1 VSGISLEASR
11 DPKFPCDVFHF
22 LKLKVALKR
31 RFSDNTMIKQHC
43 GMHLLSFRPCTS
55 QNALNNTAIA
65 VKIPKYSALEQIT
78 LNIMQV
84 LLQANEFSPET
95 V

>member
-1 VSGISLEASR
+1 M
-11 DPKFPCDVFHF
+11 
-22 LKLKVALKR
+22 ALKR
-31 RFSDNTMIKQHC
+31 RFSDNTMIKQQC

-55 QNALNNTAIA
+55 QNALNNTAIVALA
-65 VKIPKYSALEQIT
+65 VKSPRDSTLEQTT
-78 LNIMQV
+78 LNRRQV